1 MVTSANSNE
10 KIIIPH
16 WVMLWMA
23 AGGGSSIHLE
33 SWEFQQTS
41 SRHRGACTGRLKMR
55 STGPCGQGAEA
66 LLTHRNRI
74 RYRHLG
80 EKHTRL
86 TRINTWP
93 TPVKSVNLNRE
104 PLNP

>member
-1 MVTSANSNE
+1 LEFFTLINKNE
-10 KIIIPH
+10 MHPLAPYTLKAGNFSKPAPVIEGLV
-16 WVMLWMA
+16 WVVLRYD
-23 AGGGSSIHLE
+23 L
-33 SWEFQQTS
+33 
-41 SRHRGACTGRLKMR
+41 
-55 STGPCGQGAEA
+55 PDPVGQGAEA
-66 LLTHRNRI
+66 LLTYRNRT